1 MSPNRRIALNFA
13 ATYGRSL
20 YTLALG
26 LFCGR
31 WTLMALGEVDYGL
44 MGLVGGLT
52 AFISFINSL
61 MSTAVS
67 RFFAFSV
74 GKAQA
79 SGSEGLEDCR
89 RWFNV
94 AFLLHTTIPVVLLVL
109 GYPAGE
115 WAIRSF
121 LTIPHDRVVD
131 CIWVWR
137 FVCLSCFLSM
147 VSVPFNAMYTAKQY
161 IAELTVYTF
170 VTATLN
176 VIFLYYAVSH
186 PGSWLVGISLWTC
199 ILAVVPQVIIA
210 ARALWIFPECR
221 VVPRYMADKARIKEI
236 SVYAFYRF
244 FGALS
249 IMIKGQG
256 IAILV
261 NKFLGPARNAAMN
274 IAGTVSAHCNGLS
287 GAFLGA
293 LSPAITNA
301 YGAGDMIRVK
311 KLSFEACKISAVM
324 TLLFVLPLVIE
335 VQEVFRL
342 WLKTPPVG
350 SADVCRF
357 LMMVLV
363 LENMTCGLYIP
374 IFASGRI
381 KGYQITCL
389 LCVMFVLPIAWAFM
403 RCGHGLMS
411 VAYSLLIVQ
420 IFVVMIRLYFIKY
433 ICGFSPRK
441 WIFNMFMPVFC
452 SSTVALLAGV
462 VFVASWMGPSLLR
475 VAMTTIVVNLTFIPL
490 VWVFVFDDAERN
502 LVREKIMTKLNLNLQ
517 RLG

>member
-31 WTLMALGEVDYGL
+31 WMLMALGEVDYGL
-44 MGLVGGLT
+44 LGLVGGLT
-52 AFISFINSL
+52 AFISFLNSL
-61 MSTAVS
+61 MSTAVT

-79 SGSEGLEDCR
+79 AGSEGLDDCR

-94 AFLLHTTIPVVLLVL
+94 ALLLHTVVPVFLLVL

-115 WAIRSF
+115 WAVRSF
-121 LTIPHDRVVD
+121 LTIPCDRVAD

-176 VIFLYYAVSH
+176 VVFLYYAVSH

-210 ARALWIFPECR
+210 VRALWIFPECK
-221 VVPRYMADKARIKEI
+221 VMPRYMADRTRTREI
-236 SVYAFYRF
+236 AVYAFYRF

-249 IMIKGQG
+249 IICGSQG
-256 IAILV
+256 IAIIV
-261 NKFLGPARNAAMN
+261 NKVLGPAKNAAMN
-274 IAGTVSAHCNGLS
+274 IANHVSGGCNGLS

-301 YGAGDMIRVK
+301 YGAGDMGRVK
-311 KLSFEACKISAVM
+311 RLSFAACKMSAVM
-324 TLLFVLPLVIE
+324 TLLFVIPLVIE
-335 VQEVFRL
+335 AHEVLRL
-342 WLKTPPVG
+342 WLKTPPEG
-350 SADVCRF
+350 AADVSRY

-363 LENMTCGLYIP
+363 LENMTCGLYIS

-381 KGYQITCL
+381 RGYQIMCL
-389 LCVMFVLPIAWAFM
+389 LVGVLVLPPAWALL
-403 RCGHGLMS
+403 RSGLGLMS
-411 VAYSLLIVQ
+411 VAYALLAGQ
-420 IFVVMIRLYFIKY
+420 ICVVLVRLYY
-433 ICGFSPRK
+433 TTRICGFSPRK
-441 WIFNMFMPVFC
+441 WAFDMFTPVSC
-452 SSTVALLAGV
+452 SAVAAWLVGMAFVSAWNEPSFLRVVITALL
-462 VFVASWMGPSLLR
+462 
-475 VAMTTIVVNLTFIPL
+475 VNLTFIPL
-490 VWVFVFDDAERN
+490 VWFFVFDDAERGI
-502 LVREKIMTKLNLNLQ
+502 VKAKMMSRLNFAGE
-517 RLG
+517 R

>member
-1 MSPNRRIALNFA
+1 
-13 ATYGRSL
+13 
-20 YTLALG
+20 
-26 LFCGR
+26 
-31 WTLMALGEVDYGL
+31 MALGEVDYGL

-79 SGSEGLEDCR
+79 TGSEDLDECR

-94 AFLLHTTIPVVLLVL
+94 ALLIHSIVPVILLIL
-109 GYPAGE
+109 GYPVGE
-115 WAIRSF
+115 WAVRSF
-121 LTIPHDRVVD
+121 LTIPADRVSD

-161 IAELTVYTF
+161 IAELTIYTF

-186 PGSWLVGISLWTC
+186 PGSWLVGVSLWTC
-199 ILAVVPQVIIA
+199 ILGIVPQIIIA
-210 ARALWIFPECR
+210 LRALWIFPECR
-221 VVPRYMADKARIKEI
+221 IMPHYMIDVARIKEI
-236 SVYAFYRF
+236 AIYAFYRF

-261 NKFLGPARNAAMN
+261 NKFLGPAKNAAMN
-274 IAGTVSAHCNGLS
+274 IAGTVSGHCSGLS

-301 YGAGDMIRVK
+301 YGAGDMGRVK
-311 KLSFEACKISAVM
+311 KLSFEACRISAVM
-324 TLLFVLPLVIE
+324 TLVFVLPLAIE
-335 VQEVFRL
+335 VHEVFRL
-342 WLKTPPVG
+342 WLKTPPEG
-350 SADVCRF
+350 SAGVCRF

-381 KGYQITCL
+381 KGYQIACL
-389 LCVMFVLPIAWAFM
+389 LSGVLVLPTVWALLHF
-403 RCGHGLMS
+403 GYGLMS
-411 VAYSLLIVQ
+411 IAYALLAGQIYIV
-420 IFVVMIRLYFIKY
+420 IIRLYFTTC
-433 ICGFSPRK
+433 ICGFSPWK
-441 WIFNMFMPVFC
+441 WIFGIFMPVVC
-452 SSTVALLAGV
+452 SSGISVLVGMSLALAMMEPSFMRV
-462 VFVASWMGPSLLR
+462 VVTSIM
-475 VAMTTIVVNLTFIPL
+475 VNLTFIPL
-490 VWVFVFDDAERN
+490 VWFFVLDDAERGIVKN
-502 LVREKIMTKLNLNLQ
+502 KILSRLNFARE
-517 RLG
+517 R